1 MVNLKG
7 FVNSLKAERLSEMT
21 IKNYGYEV
29 ELMLRNIGKPA
40 NEIRYADIIDW
51 LGGISDMSAATVNK
65 RINAAKKFFTYLTNI
80 GVISENPMDN
90 ITLVKSEQKEALYV
104 PFDEAKILIKYGK
117 NARDK
122 AIIAVFLS
130 TGLRF
135 SEVANLTLDDYDSEK
150 IMVKT
155 KGNKLRAIWLNDTCR
170 HYVDEYLKVRK
181 NTEIKN
187 LFVSNQGTPMKNA
200 SLNKTLKV
208 IAERAGIT
216 NEIHIH
222 SLRHSV
228 TSELCHNYGINEASK
243 IIGHSNIRTTAR
255 YCHDKDEDIKNA
267 MLSITL

>member
-1 MVNLKG
+1 MKNLKG
-7 FVNSLKAERLSEMT
+7 FVNSLKAERLSEVT
-21 IKNYGYEV
+21 IKDYEYEV
-29 ELMLRNIGKPA
+29 SLMLRTVGKPSE
-40 NEIRYADIIDW
+40 EIQYVDIINW
-51 LGGISDMSAATVNK
+51 LGGISEKSAATVNK
-65 RINAAKKFFTYLTNI
+65 RILAARKFFNYLSHI
-80 GVISENPMDN
+80 GAISVNPMDN
-90 ITLVKSEQKEALYV
+90 INLVKTEQKEALYV
-104 PFDEAKILIKYGK
+104 PFDEAKTLIKYGK

-155 KGNKLRAIWLNDTCR
+155 KGNKLRAIWLNDMCR
-170 HYVDEYLKVRK
+170 GYVDEYLKVRK
-181 NTEIKN
+181 QTDINN

-216 NEIHIH
+216 DKIHIH

-243 IIGHSNIRTTAR
+243 IIGHTSIKTTAR

-267 MLSITL
+267 MLNITL